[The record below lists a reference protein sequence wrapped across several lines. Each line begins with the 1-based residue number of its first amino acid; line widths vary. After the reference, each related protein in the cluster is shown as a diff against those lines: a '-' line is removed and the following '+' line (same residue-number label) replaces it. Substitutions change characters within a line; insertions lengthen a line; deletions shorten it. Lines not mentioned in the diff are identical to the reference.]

1 MFFFETWRIIGYADA
16 NHGLNSWVSIYSFV
30 KGDPT
35 GWSVAYRDFPNVN
48 GLGEIEYFK
57 MIQHGTVQWFVNH
70 PLDWVP
76 IFIEN
81 TKSYFEAGR
90 TYSFLPSFQI
100 VILASITISI
110 LIKLRQKDLQSVS
123 LVFLAMIGSNI
134 VFAGILWPNEGGR
147 ISVPS
152 NILLLS
158 LFPILIMIKRVD
170 SKKQNIEFSKSESFG
185 IIRNHGLITYI
196 LCGLLILSSLGW
208 KMLPKVNP
216 SHTVLH
222 TSNFCGTNG
231 FDLISAQTLTITG
244 SEGDTTSIPL
254 TLDGN
259 MIMSRNSISNSLSE
273 GDSRFFLGNF
283 SKTDYQIRRML
294 YVNNESGGV
303 SGAFGIDTQPLI
315 KGCWEPITNLKVEEV
330 DRMKLLNIGLTHY
343 SKKP

>member
-1 MFFFETWRIIGYADA
+1 
-16 NHGLNSWVSIYSFV
+16 
-30 KGDPT
+30 
-35 GWSVAYRDFPNVN
+35 
-48 GLGEIEYFK
+48 
-57 MIQHGTVQWFVNH
+57 
-70 PLDWVP
+70 VP

-170 SKKQNIEFSKSESFG
+170 TKKQNIEFFKSKSFG
-185 IIRNHGLITYI
+185 IIRNHELITYI

-244 SEGDTTSIPL
+244 SEGDATSIPL

-294 YVNNESGGV
+294 YVNNESGGGV
-303 SGAFGIDTQPLI
+303 RCIWNRHTAI
-315 KGCWEPITNLKVEEV
+315 N
-330 DRMKLLNIGLTHY
+330 
-343 SKKP
+343 

>member
-1 MFFFETWRIIGYADA
+1 
-16 NHGLNSWVSIYSFV
+16 
-30 KGDPT
+30 
-35 GWSVAYRDFPNVN
+35 
-48 GLGEIEYFK
+48 
-57 MIQHGTVQWFVNH
+57 
-70 PLDWVP
+70 
-76 IFIEN
+76 
-81 TKSYFEAGR
+81 
-90 TYSFLPSFQI
+90 
-100 VILASITISI
+100 
-110 LIKLRQKDLQSVS
+110 
-123 LVFLAMIGSNI
+123 MIGSNI
-134 VFAGILWPNEGGR
+134 IFAGILWPNEGGR

-170 SKKQNIEFSKSESFG
+170 TKKQNIEFSKNESFG

-216 SHTVLH
+216 SHTALH